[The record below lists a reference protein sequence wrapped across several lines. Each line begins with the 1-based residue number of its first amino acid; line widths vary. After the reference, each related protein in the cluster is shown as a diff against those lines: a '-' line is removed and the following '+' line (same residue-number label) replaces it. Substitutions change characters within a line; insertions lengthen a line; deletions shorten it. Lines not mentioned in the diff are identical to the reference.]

1 MTVRV
6 CARLT
11 EEIFD
16 TQEFPSADTVTVT
29 SDTVRVESDGD
40 DEAVRVYM
48 RDNVLWYEPS

>member
-1 MTVRV
+1 V

-29 SDTVRVESDGD
+29 SDTVRVESDGN
-40 DEAVRVYM
+40 DEAIRVYM